1 MTFLPSVQG
10 LRRVTPAT
18 PYRRPRLPFF
28 FSIRRRHTRWTGD
41 WSSDVCSSESARNQR
56 EFFESVMIRGCAART
71 GWDKPR
77 DPVRGMLSKPN
88 RPVGSRGYSGRSA
101 LRRRDRIEICLLG
114 AGGNPTDAILLRIGE
129 PHRSAYRYGQAL
141 GEAFEIKIEMPEC
154 AVWLHQADHRCAV
167 FCEPDARRTRRD
179 SVWSMNSPA
188 IFWRMSKRR
197 SARVTPS
204 FYPVAEFVYCGLP
217 GR

>member
-1 MTFLPSVQG
+1 HAYPASRKFSEIHVPVGALSDSVRTAVRNRQRI
-10 LRRVTPAT
+10 LVR
-18 PYRRPRLPFF
+18 YRRFLQAGHRK
-28 FSIRRRHTRWTGD
+28 HQVADTVTGILGEPYGTVPGD
-41 WSSDVCSSESARNQR
+41 ENSCRPIARNQC

-179 SVWSMNSPA
+179 SVWSMNS
-188 IFWRMSKRR
+188 
-197 SARVTPS
+197 
-204 FYPVAEFVYCGLP
+204 
-217 GR
+217 